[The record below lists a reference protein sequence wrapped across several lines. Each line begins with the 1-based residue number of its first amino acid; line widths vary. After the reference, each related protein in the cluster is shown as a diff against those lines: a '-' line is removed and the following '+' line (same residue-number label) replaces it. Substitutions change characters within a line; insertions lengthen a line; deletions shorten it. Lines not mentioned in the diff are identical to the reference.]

1 MTLENDIRIGTT
13 QAKNQDWANLGYYE
27 QQNKQL
33 TKPSENGKRIVFIG
47 DSITEEWGHLYSE
60 FFSNN
65 LYINRGIGGQT
76 TPQIMIRFRPDAID
90 LYPDVIN
97 IFAGTND
104 IAGNTGLSTVKM
116 ITDNIFTMAEVAIM
130 KNIKVI
136 ISSILPVKNYPW
148 SEDITDAPSKINS
161 INEIIKEYVNNN
173 NLFYIDYF
181 SHMVDKNEGLK
192 SKYTYDGV
200 HPNKAG
206 YKKMSGV
213 AEKIILQAA
222 GQID

>member
-1 MTLENDIRIGTT
+1 MTIENDIRIGTT
-13 QAKNQDWANLGYYE
+13 QAKNEDWANLGYYE

-33 TKPSENGKRIVFIG
+33 TQPSENGKRIVFIG
-47 DSITEEWGHLYSE
+47 DSITEEWGHLYPD

-65 LYINRGIGGQT
+65 RYINRGIGGQT
-76 TPQIMIRFRPDAID
+76 TPQIMIRFRSDAID

-116 ITDNIFTMAEVAIM
+116 ITDNIFSMAEVAMM
-130 KNIKVI
+130 KKLKVI

-148 SEDITDAPSKINS
+148 NEDITDAPSKINS
-161 INEIIKEYVNNN
+161 INEIIKQYVNNN
-173 NLFYIDYF
+173 NLYYIDYF
-181 SHMVDKNEGLK
+181 SHMVDENEGLK

-200 HPNKAG
+200 HPNKTG
-206 YKKMSGV
+206 YKLMSGI
-213 AEKIILQAA
+213 AEKVILQATS
-222 GQID
+222 

>member
-27 QQNKQL
+27 QQNKQF

-47 DSITEEWGHLYSE
+47 DSITEEWGHLYPE

-76 TPQIMIRFRPDAID
+76 TPQILIRFKPDAID

-161 INEIIKEYVNNN
+161 INEIIKEYVNKN
-173 NLFYIDYF
+173 NLYYIDYF
-181 SHMVDKNEGLK
+181 SHMVDENEGLK

-200 HPNKAG
+200 HPNKTG
-206 YKKMSGV
+206 YKLMSGV
-213 AEKIILQAA
+213 AEKVILQAA
-222 GQID
+222 G

>member
-27 QQNKQL
+27 QQNKQF

-47 DSITEEWGHLYSE
+47 DSITEEWGHLYPE
-60 FFSNN
+60 YFSNN

-76 TPQIMIRFRPDAID
+76 TPQILIRFKPDAID

-148 SEDITDAPSKINS
+148 NEDITDAPSKINS
-161 INEIIKEYVNNN
+161 INEIIKEYVNKN
-173 NLFYIDYF
+173 NLYYIDYF
-181 SHMVDKNEGLK
+181 SHMVDENEGLK

-200 HPNKAG
+200 HPNKTG
-206 YKKMSGV
+206 YKLMSGI
-213 AEKIILQAA
+213 AEKVILQATS
-222 GQID
+222 